1 MDMDRYFFRFF
12 FSDQELVPATSHGDS
27 MSHSSLGVS
36 SHLLDTNLGSMDEL
50 ERAAAVPA
58 RSEDDFTEDDLEQ
71 REPGKDSKGSEE
83 QVLAFGTRRLTIENI
98 KGDAAPQVVEDA
110 REKVSRVP
118 KLPSILPYM

>member
-1 MDMDRYFFRFF
+1 MDMDRYFFTF
-12 FSDQELVPATSHGDS
+12 FSLTNPYLHNSHGDF
-27 MSHSSLGVS
+27 MSHSSLRVS

-71 REPGKDSKGSEE
+71 REPGKDAKGSEE

-110 REKVSRVP
+110 REKVSSVP
-118 KLPSILPYM
+118 KLPSILSYM